1 MKKVLFIILFLPLF
15 LIASFKETL
24 TTEEKNWLDNQKIIT
39 IGAMDN
45 WAPINFIDYKNKASG
60 IGASIVE
67 ILNTKLDNKLQ
78 INSGNWSSIYEK
90 AKNSQLNAIL
100 DITPKKEREEFFYF
114 TKPYLQIPHVI
125 VSKNTQK
132 PFLSLA
138 DLNGKTVALE
148 ENVGTITDLQN
159 NYPKINI
166 KTFQNTTHALD
177 AVSRGIVDA
186 YIGNRTVVSYKIKE
200 ELIDNI
206 KIDSIDSSRKSSILT
221 IGVSKQ
227 YPILFSILQKAM
239 DEISV
244 EQWTEI
250 RIKWDDKSIEIN
262 DNNQKI
268 ELTNEE
274 KAWLEVNPVI
284 KYAANSNSMPYESF
298 DESGNHI
305 GIISQH
311 LNLLEKTLGIKFEK
325 IKTNNIRETLDKV
338 KENKIDIFSNYW
350 KVEEEFQDTYVSIPL
365 DVKTPIVISGKKNKN
380 QEFIV
385 SLSQV
390 KNEKIAVVKDFFYL
404 KEIYKLYPNLNYVE
418 VENAT
423 IAFQGLSSGTY
434 DLALCSLPLATYT
447 ISSLGLM
454 NVEIIGKTD
463 TYMQLSFFI
472 KKDAIIF
479 KKILEKVLVNHFS
492 DELYKIMQ
500 KWEIVTKKPQID
512 YSIIIQSFSLII
524 LGLIFLGFWNYQL
537 KRQVSRKTTELSKLL
552 KFFDENVIAS
562 KTDLSGNITYVS
574 DAFCKISGYSREFL
588 MGKNHRITKHQDNNP
603 EIFKEL
609 WETITK
615 GKVWRGRIINKT
627 KNGGYYWVD
636 SVIERDYDIY
646 GKVIGY
652 ISLRHDV
659 TAQVEL
665 EKLSEN
671 LEDIIRQRTIELYR
685 LNTQQNAVFN
695 TVNVG
700 ILFVKNRIIQE
711 INNKTCQIFG
721 YEYDEIIESPTE
733 MLYINK
739 EDFEKVQ
746 LQYEVVKRGEITTW
760 EQMFIKKDRSKFWAR
775 STMQAIDINNL
786 TKGVVVTID
795 DITLE
800 KMALEEIKKAK
811 MLAEEST
818 KSKSEFLAN
827 VSHEIRTPMNAII
840 GMSYLALQT
849 NLDEK
854 QRSYL
859 QKIDAASKNLLGII
873 NDILD
878 FSKIEAGKL
887 NIEKVD
893 FSLDN
898 ILANISNLFVFQIE
912 EKGLE
917 LLFDIDMDVP
927 MALKGDELRLN
938 QVLTNLVSNAIKFT
952 SNGEIIISI
961 KLISKNEQNVE
972 IRFDVKDT
980 GIGIS
985 KEQIEKLFM
994 SFSQA
999 DSSTTRKYG
1008 GSGLGLA
1015 ISKQIV
1021 ELMGGSVGLEST
1033 PNIGSDFYFTIK
1045 FELQEKQK
1053 NFSQTTNIK
1062 NLKVLVVDDN
1072 ASSREILENILKSL
1086 KFEVKAI
1093 CCGKEAITELKEA
1106 NRENN
1111 FYNLVLMDWMMPEMD
1126 GIETIIKINED
1137 KEIANVPTFVMVTA
1151 YNKDE
1156 LIEKAK
1162 NAHVFGFL
1170 EKPISPSTLYDT
1182 ILKAFGKQLVLIPD
1196 VSIKNNNFNEIKKML
1211 YGTKILLAEDN
1222 IQNQEIALE
1231 FLQKAK
1237 IEVTIANNGK
1247 EAIEILQN
1255 NEEFDAVLMD
1265 CQMPIIDGY
1274 EATKLIRKIERFKDL
1289 PIIAM
1294 TANAMQGDKEKC
1306 INSGMSDYIPKPLDF
1321 IYFYEILEKWIKP
1334 RDINK
1339 YFEDDLEDNRIEN
1352 NIESIKIEGINIS
1365 QALSRMAGNE
1375 KLLLNQ
1381 LKRFIESQNIF
1392 EMKIQEHIKNNDLES
1407 AIREVHTLKGLCGNI
1422 GANLLFEKVKKLEVY
1437 LKEKGFEYKY
1447 LDLLESIKLDLN
1459 ILVKNIEQRLEI
1471 FLPNL
1476 KFDVKN
1482 QDFDKEK
1489 INNLLNELQ
1498 QLLDEIDS
1506 NAIVKAGEIE
1516 AYLEKYGY
1524 LDEVENLMNCINEFN
1539 FDKASEYLKII
1550 RDKILKK

>member
-1 MKKVLFIILFLPLF
+1 MKKIIFIILFLPLF
-15 LIASFKETL
+15 LIANFKETL
-24 TTEEKNWLDNQKIIT
+24 TIEEKKWLDSQKVIT

-45 WAPINFIDYKNKASG
+45 WAPINFVDYKNKASG
-60 IGASIVE
+60 MGASIVE

-100 DITPKKEREEFFYF
+100 DITPKKEREDFFYF
-114 TKPYLQIPHVI
+114 TNPYLQIPHVI

-148 ENVGTITDLQN
+148 ENIGTISDLQN

-166 KTFQNTTHALD
+166 KTFQNTTFALD
-177 AVSRGIVDA
+177 AVSRGLADA
-186 YIGNRTVVSYKIKE
+186 YIGNRTVVNYKIKD

-206 KIDSIDSSRKSSILT
+206 KIDSIDSSRKPSVLT

-227 YPILFSILQKAM
+227 YPILFSILEKAM
-239 DEISV
+239 NEISP
-244 EQWTEI
+244 EQWNKI
-250 RIKWDDKSIEIN
+250 RIKWEDKLIDL
-262 DNNQKI
+262 DNKKI

-274 KAWLEVNPVI
+274 KDWLKANPVI
-284 KYAANSNSMPYESF
+284 RYAGNPNYMPFESF

-325 IKTNNIRETLDKV
+325 IRTNNIRETLDKV

-350 KVEEEFQDTYVSIPL
+350 RVEEFQDTHVPIPL

-385 SLSQV
+385 SLSQI
-390 KNEKIAVVKDFFYL
+390 KDEKIAVIKDFFYL
-404 KEIYKLYPNLNYVE
+404 KEIYKLYPNLNYVV
-418 VENAT
+418 VETAEE
-423 IAFQGLSSGTY
+423 ALKGVSSGTY

-472 KKDAIIF
+472 KKDSIIF
-479 KKILEKVLVNHFS
+479 KKILEKALANHFS

-500 KWEIVTKKPQID
+500 KWETVTQKPQVD
-512 YSIIIQSFSLII
+512 YSIIIQGFSLIF
-524 LGLIFLGFWNYQL
+524 LGLILLGFWNYQL
-537 KRQVSRKTTELSKLL
+537 KRQVSRKTAELSKLL

-562 KTDLSGNITYVS
+562 KTDLSGKITYVS
-574 DAFCKISGYSREFL
+574 DAFCEISGYSREFL
-588 MGKNHRITKHQDNNP
+588 IGKNHRVTKHKDNNP
-603 EIFKEL
+603 EIFKQM
-609 WETITK
+609 WQTIVL
-615 GKVWRGRIINKT
+615 GEIWRGRVKNKT
-627 KNGGYYWVD
+627 RNGGYYWVD
-636 SVIERDYDIY
+636 SVIERDYDFN

-671 LEDIIRQRTIELYR
+671 LEDIIRQRTIELYK
-685 LNTQQNAVFN
+685 LNMQQKAVFN

-700 ILFVKNRIIQE
+700 ILFVKDRVIQE

-721 YEYDEIIESPTE
+721 YEYDEFIESPTE

-746 LQYEVVKRGEITTW
+746 LQYEVVKKGEITTW
-760 EQMFIKKDRSKFWAR
+760 EQRFIKKDRSKFWAR
-775 STMQAIDINNL
+775 STMQAIDLNNL
-786 TKGVVVTID
+786 SKGVVVTID

-800 KMALEEIKKAK
+800 KLALEEIKKAK
-811 MLAEEST
+811 ILAEEST

-827 VSHEIRTPMNAII
+827 MSHEIRTPMNAII
-840 GMSYLALQT
+840 GMAYLALQT

-854 QRSYL
+854 QKSYL
-859 QKIDAASKNLLGII
+859 QKIDIASKNLLGII

-878 FSKIEAGKL
+878 FSKIEAGKM
-887 NIEKVD
+887 NIEKSD

-898 ILANISNLFVFQIE
+898 ILTNISSLFVFQIE

-917 LLFDIDMDVP
+917 LLFDIDMNVP
-927 MALKGDELRLN
+927 MALRGDELRLN

-952 SNGEIIISI
+952 SNGEIIVSI
-961 KLISKNEQNVE
+961 KLISRDEKNVE

-985 KEQIEKLFM
+985 KEQIKKLFT

-1021 ELMGGSVGLEST
+1021 ELMGGSVGVES
-1033 PNIGSDFYFTIK
+1033 ILDSGSDFYFTIK

-1053 NFSQTTNIK
+1053 NFLQTTNIK

-1093 CCGKEAITELKEA
+1093 CCGKEAILELKEA
-1106 NRENN
+1106 NRENSS
-1111 FYNLVLMDWMMPEMD
+1111 YNLVLMDWMMPEMD

-1137 KEIANVPTFVMVTA
+1137 KEIANVPTFVMVTS

-1162 NAHVFGFL
+1162 DAHVFGFL

-1182 ILKAFGKQLVLIPD
+1182 ILKAFGKQIVLIPD
-1196 VSIKNNNFNEIKKML
+1196 QNMKNNSFNEIKKIL
-1211 YGTKILLAEDN
+1211 HGSKILLVEDN

-1237 IEVTIANNGK
+1237 IEVTIANNGE
-1247 EAIEILQN
+1247 EAIEILKTN
-1255 NEEFDAVLMD
+1255 GEFDGVLMD

-1274 EATKLIRKIERFKDL
+1274 KATKLIRKIEKFKDL

-1294 TANAMQGDKEKC
+1294 TANAMQGDREKC
-1306 INSGMSDYIPKPLDF
+1306 INSGMNDYIPKPLDF

-1334 RDINK
+1334 KDSNEYFDDEFEENK
-1339 YFEDDLEDNRIEN
+1339 KEF
-1352 NIESIKIEGINIS
+1352 NIEDMKIEGIDIP

-1381 LKRFIESQNIF
+1381 LRRFVKSQNSFEAKIF
-1392 EMKIQEHIKNNDLES
+1392 EHIKSDDLES
-1407 AIREVHTLKGLCGNI
+1407 TIREVHTLKGVCGNI
-1422 GANLLFEKVKKLEVY
+1422 GASLLYEKVKDLEFY
-1437 LKEKGFEYKY
+1437 LKEKGFDDKY
-1447 LDLLESIKLDLN
+1447 LNILKSIKLDLD
-1459 ILVKNIEQRLEI
+1459 ILIKNIEEKLEL
-1471 FLPNL
+1471 FLPNI

-1482 QDFDKEK
+1482 QNFDREK
-1489 INNLLNELQ
+1489 MNNLLNELQ
-1498 QLLDEIDS
+1498 LLLNELDS
-1506 NAIVKAGEIE
+1506 NAIAKASEIQT
-1516 AYLEKYGY
+1516 YLEKYGY
-1524 LDEVENLMNCINEFN
+1524 LVEIENMMNCINEFD
-1539 FDKASEYLKII
+1539 FDRASEHLKIV
-1550 RDKILKK
+1550 REKILKR